1 MTLRQRFD
9 FANELRAYAREVD
22 ALLLASRRD
31 PERPIIDKAELAD
44 RMRARAAEVMRH
56 DDPTERGVFRA
67 DLVFPARGGRA
78 IRVETRAA
86 RRIRAGAR

>member
-9 FANELRAYAREVD
+9 YATELRRFAGEVD
-22 ALLLASRRD
+22 ALLLASRSD
-31 PERPIIDKAELAD
+31 PERPILDKVALAD

-67 DLVFPARGGRA
+67 GSVFASRGGRP
-78 IRVETRAA
+78 IRCEKRAP
-86 RRIRAGAR
+86 RQIRA